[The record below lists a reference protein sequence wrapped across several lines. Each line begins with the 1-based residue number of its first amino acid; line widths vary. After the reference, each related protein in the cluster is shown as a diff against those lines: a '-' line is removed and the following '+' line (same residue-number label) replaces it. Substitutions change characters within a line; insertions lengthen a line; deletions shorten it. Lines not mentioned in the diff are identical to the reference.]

1 MEHTYVPIMVRK
13 TKMKVVHIII
23 DLNVGG
29 AELMLQR
36 LIKHTANSCVEHIV
50 ISLTDIGTLGE
61 AILKSGVEVKCLNIN
76 SPIKYING
84 LWRLYKLFNKIKP
97 DVVHTWMYHSDLIGG
112 ISAKIAGVKK
122 IIWCVRSTDISKGG
136 SKLTLLIRWL
146 CAKISS
152 FIPDTIIYAAN
163 ASREV
168 HEQCGY
174 DKHKSLVI
182 SNGFDLTKLSPDRFS
197 RSNLRKEIGLAED
210 DLVISSVGRFSPVKD
225 HSTFISAALLLAEEF
240 SNIRFLLVGRDL
252 TSQNKMI
259 MSQIS
264 TSSHFDKF
272 LLLGE
277 RSDVPACL
285 YASDIFCLHSVTE
298 GFPNVLGEAMAM
310 GIPAV
315 TTNVGDAAFLLDRE
329 NFVVPAGNSY
339 LLAQKLREI
348 ILLTREERI
357 KLGHMLRLRVESNFS
372 MDTVANKY
380 LSVYEN

>member
-1 MEHTYVPIMVRK
+1 
-13 TKMKVVHIII
+13 MKVAHVII

-29 AELMLQR
+29 AELMLER
-36 LIKHTANSCVEHIV
+36 LIRHTSDRNVEHIV

-61 AILKSGVEVKCLNIN
+61 EIIKSGVDVKCLNID
-76 SPIKYING
+76 SPISYASG
-84 LWRLYKLFNKIKP
+84 LWKLYRLFNKIRP

-146 CAKISS
+146 CAKVSS
-152 FIPDTIIYAAN
+152 FVPDTIVYAAN

-182 SNGFDLTKLSPDRFS
+182 ANGFDLTKLSPDKFS
-197 RSNLRKEIGLAED
+197 RSYLRNEFGFAENE
-210 DLVISSVGRFSPVKD
+210 VVVSSVGRYSPVKD
-225 HSTFISAALLLAEEF
+225 HRTFISAALLLAEEF

-252 TSQNKMI
+252 TVQNEMI

-264 TSSHFDKF
+264 ASSHSDKF
-272 LLLGE
+272 VLFGE
-277 RSDVPACL
+277 RDDVSACL
-285 YASDIFCLHSVTE
+285 SASDIFCLHSVTE

-315 TTNVGDAAFLLDRE
+315 TTNVGDAAFLLDMAD
-329 NFVVPAGNSY
+329 FVVPAGNPH
-339 LLAQKLREI
+339 LLAQKLREV
-348 ILLTREERI
+348 ILLTHEGRI
-357 KLGHMLRLRVESNFS
+357 KLGRILRLRIESEFS

-380 LSVYEN
+380 LYLYEN